1 MLRGVCGGWFW
12 EKWVGVVGGLA
23 CGGVVWAGA
32 GVVAVAGGGVAVGCK
47 IMEGV
52 LE

>member
-1 MLRGVCGGWFW
+1 M
-12 EKWVGVVGGLA
+12 VGGLA

-32 GVVAVAGGGVAVGCK
+32 GVVEGAGGGVAVGCR
-47 IMEGV
+47 ILEGV